1 MSFYLP
7 SEKENGSYLISFCEP
22 SPLLDLK
29 IKQKTLVWVKY
40 GLKNKQNSR
49 TVFILLFGN
58 YLKSSGGGCPDCLSA
73 PVYESENVEH
83 QGQGITSK
91 GNQVFF
97 LCGRY
102 ILYSYNNDPIK
113 TMKT

>member
-1 MSFYLP
+1 MA
-7 SEKENGSYLISFCEP
+7 
-22 SPLLDLK
+22 LK
-29 IKQKTLVWVKY
+29 ISK
-40 GLKNKQNSR
+40 
-49 TVFILLFGN
+49 ILGQFL
-58 YLKSSGGGCPDCLSA
+58 YYYSEIICKMKSSGGGCPDCLSA

-83 QGQGITSK
+83 QGQGITIK

-97 LCGRY
+97 LCGRGFSY